1 MRQYELAIRIAQIH
15 HLVDERK
22 YKKALAVIQTLDMRQ
37 VRSLSDLKVFAEVF
51 TRTEQF
57 DAAKATYLRIYRK
70 SRTRRILHRLIYLS
84 IRTNAL
90 DDAEVYYQE
99 YVRMHPS
106 QRDALILRYR
116 IEKAKGVPVGELIE
130 ILQELKQEEYIEEWA
145 YELAKLYHR
154 AGRREECKRE
164 CEDIL
169 LWFGSGEIVERAK
182 ILIEHLEE
190 KDPMPYFDDKDF
202 TAPRKEEPNPD
213 DTGSLPDIK
222 EFLKEQKELKKEEKR
237 RERELRR
244 EERYEED
251 FEDDYEDD
259 DEDSLEYTEK
269 TDENEKAQQPYRE
282 QGVPEEEVTLA
293 PSAKKQESV
302 IEEMPDQKA
311 KVPSE
316 SKSSTT
322 AKEQINEKVKAE
334 AEGVS
339 EEQKK
344 SKKTAEIKPH
354 EKKEKGG
361 IYKLSS
367 SILKFVMK
375 EEEDFLDYEEEE
387 ELTKKEKKETKKAT
401 VQPPKKEQLPKER
414 ADKDTAAAKEV
425 HASKK
430 KAEPALKAPSQSG
443 TGITQ
448 DLAKE
453 IAAIYEMEHREQL
466 KEKAVTVLN
475 EGQNLASDVLERMT
489 KAAQKSAHKEYIPLD
504 VEEITD
510 QGTQSTEEE
519 IAQKEAQ
526 TAAQE
531 ASVTEDKEAFEQ
543 KTTATENTEAF
554 MQETD
559 VTEDTEAFAQKT
571 DVTEDTETLVQET
584 EVQED
589 SEEEAVQKEAAQE
602 EKENAATQASVS
614 ESKEEA
620 GQEAFATEDSEKE
633 NKIEKNDDIESEE
646 YRSPLEGYEAP
657 ESRVIENEYIGI
669 PEIDTSDLPTTRALH
684 RSFKDILKL
693 ISGELDPSHF
703 VLMGQGDDRIVGVSK
718 QIVRVLKES
727 GFLSVGRIAK
737 ISSEQLNKMDLT
749 QFQSQLKGNC
759 LLIDGAADLLFP
771 TISKVFSIMEEY
783 QGDFVVILADEGA
796 TLDQLFRFV
805 PVLAKK
811 FKYIIDISEYTKD
824 DYTF

>member
-51 TRTEQF
+51 TRTEQY

-70 SRTRRILHRLIYLS
+70 SRTRRVLHRLIYLS

-90 DDAEVYYQE
+90 DDAEAYYQE

-116 IEKAKGVPVGELIE
+116 IEKAKGVPIGELIE

-190 KDPMPYFDDKDF
+190 KDPMPYIDDKDF

-244 EERYEED
+244 EERYAEDD
-251 FEDDYEDD
+251 FEDDYDD
-259 DEDSLEYTEK
+259 DYEESFKEKESSDTDEWEKQPVIEADASEKAVDSSSDKK
-269 TDENEKAQQPYRE
+269 TDN
-282 QGVPEEEVTLA
+282 
-293 PSAKKQESV
+293 V
-302 IEEMPDQKA
+302 IEEMADKKA
-311 KVPSE
+311 KVPA
-316 SKSSTT
+316 KSNPK
-322 AKEQINEKVKAE
+322 AKEQADEKKESAKVKE
-334 AEGVS
+334 AS
-339 EEQKK
+339 EEKK
-344 SKKTAEIKPH
+344 KGKKAEEPKPH

-375 EEEDFLDYEEEE
+375 EEEDFLDYDEEEE
-387 ELTKKEKKETKKAT
+387 EAPKKEKKAAKKAEA
-401 VQPPKKEQLPKER
+401 QPPKKEQPKKETTKKEGSKKREEQLPK
-414 ADKDTAAAKEV
+414 KQQ
-425 HASKK
+425 
-430 KAEPALKAPSQSG
+430 AEPVIKAPSQSG

-475 EGQNLASDVLERMT
+475 EGQNLASDVLDRMT
-489 KAAQKSAHKEYIPLD
+489 KAAQRSTQKEYIPLD

-510 QGTQSTEEE
+510 QNTERQQPAKDTEENGFEASSSESVEKTVTQNEDAFTTENVNENIVKETFETESTE
-519 IAQKEAQ
+519 QPMTQ
-526 TAAQE
+526 N
-531 ASVTEDKEAFEQ
+531 SFVTESQEDLAL
-543 KTTATENTEAF
+543 
-554 MQETD
+554 QETP
-559 VTEDTEAFAQKT
+559 VAE
-571 DVTEDTETLVQET
+571 
-584 EVQED
+584 
-589 SEEEAVQKEAAQE
+589 S
-602 EKENAATQASVS
+602 KENAAQETSIQ
-614 ESKEEA
+614 EKEEA
-620 GQEAFATEDSEKE
+620 LATKGTIATAGKE
-633 NKIEKNDDIESEE
+633 ETNVETDIASDT
-646 YRSPLEGYEAP
+646 YHSPLEGYEAP
-657 ESRVIENEYIGI
+657 ESRVIENEYISI
-669 PEIDTSDLPTTRALH
+669 PEINTSDLPTTRALH

-737 ISSEQLNKMDLT
+737 ISSEQLNKMDLA

-771 TISKVFSIMEEY
+771 TISKVFAIMEEY
-783 QGDFVVILADEGA
+783 HGDFVVILADEGA

-811 FKYIIDISEYTKD
+811 FKYIIDISEYTKE

>member
-1 MRQYELAIRIAQIH
+1 MRSIMRQYELAIRIAQIH

-51 TRTEQF
+51 TRTEQY

-70 SRTRRILHRLIYLS
+70 SRTRRVLHRLIYLS

-90 DDAEVYYQE
+90 DDAEAYYQE

-116 IEKAKGVPVGELIE
+116 IEKAKGVPIGELIE

-154 AGRREECKRE
+154 AGRRDECKRE

-190 KDPMPYFDDKDF
+190 KDPMPYIDNKDF
-202 TAPRKEEPNPD
+202 TTPKKEEPNPN

-237 RERELRR
+237 RERALRR
-244 EERYEED
+244 EERYA
-251 FEDDYEDD
+251 EDDYEDD
-259 DEDSLEYTEK
+259 YEEPLKEKEHSDTDEWGKKSVTEPDASEKAVDLSSDKK
-269 TDENEKAQQPYRE
+269 TDN
-282 QGVPEEEVTLA
+282 
-293 PSAKKQESV
+293 V
-302 IEEMPDQKA
+302 IEEMADKKA
-311 KVPSE
+311 TVPS
-316 SKSSTT
+316 KSNPNT
-322 AKEQINEKVKAE
+322 KKQINGKNEVVKSKE
-334 AEGVS
+334 VS
-339 EEQKK
+339 EDTKK
-344 SKKTAEIKPH
+344 NKKAAEIKPH

-375 EEEDFLDYEEEE
+375 EEEDFLDYDEEAVTKDEKVSKKVE
-387 ELTKKEKKETKKAT
+387 ARPSKKEQPQQETTKKE
-401 VQPPKKEQLPKER
+401 V
-414 ADKDTAAAKEV
+414 
-425 HASKK
+425 SKK
-430 KAEPALKAPSQSG
+430 REAHLSNSKTEPVAKAPSQSG

-466 KEKAVTVLN
+466 KEKAVAVLN
-475 EGQNLASDVLERMT
+475 EGQNLASDVLDRMT
-489 KAAQKSAHKEYIPLD
+489 KAAQRSTQKEYIPLD

-510 QGTQSTEEE
+510 
-519 IAQKEAQ
+519 K
-526 TAAQE
+526 
-531 ASVTEDKEAFEQ
+531 
-543 KTTATENTEAF
+543 NTESRQPAKDAGENRF
-554 MQETD
+554 GY
-559 VTEDTEAFAQKT
+559 
-571 DVTEDTETLVQET
+571 
-584 EVQED
+584 D
-589 SEEEAVQKEAAQE
+589 SNKSVKEAAA
-602 EKENAATQASVS
+602 K
-614 ESKEEA
+614 KEEA
-620 GQEAFATEDSEKE
+620 EKSVTADEDTSTTESNEKE
-633 NKIEKNDDIESEE
+633 SAVQQVSMQEREENLTTQEIPVTESRENLTTQEIPVTESRENLTTQEIPVTESREDPAPQETIATAGKEE
-646 YRSPLEGYEAP
+646 INTETDSVSDAYHSPLEGYEAP
-657 ESRVIENEYIGI
+657 ESHVIENEYIGI
-669 PEIDTSDLPTTRALH
+669 PEINTSDLPTTRALH

-703 VLMGQGDDRIVGVSK
+703 VLMGQGDDKIVGVSK

-737 ISSEQLNKMDLT
+737 ISSEQLNKMDLV

-759 LLIDGAADLLFP
+759 LLINGAADLLFP

-783 QGDFVVILADEGA
+783 HGDFVVILADEGA

-805 PVLAKK
+805 PALAKK
-811 FKYIIDISEYTKD
+811 FKYIIDISEYTKE